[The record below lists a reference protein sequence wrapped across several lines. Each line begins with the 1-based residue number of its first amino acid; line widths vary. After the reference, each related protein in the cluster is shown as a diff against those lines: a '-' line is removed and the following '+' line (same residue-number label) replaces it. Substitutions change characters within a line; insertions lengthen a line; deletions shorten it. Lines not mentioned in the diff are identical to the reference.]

1 MSSSS
6 SDTENNS
13 YQSDDSDWNYI
24 PGPYQIEKPSEI
36 DKNTGEAQWSSADNE
51 QDIGPYV
58 NEPVADED
66 WLANYR
72 EKRNHTTNVLRN
84 YNEGLMVQKNWL
96 NGKYFTLTLLRDLTL
111 CFVTCICVYINT
123 VFKLQTTIFQV

>member
-24 PGPYQIEKPSEI
+24 PGPYQIEKSREI
-36 DKNTGEAQWSSADNE
+36 DENTGEAQSSSVDQE

-72 EKRNHTTNVLRN
+72 EKKESYDERLKELQRRLDGS
-84 YNEGLMVQKNWL
+84 EE
-96 NGKYFTLTLLRDLTL
+96 LT
-111 CFVTCICVYINT
+111 
-123 VFKLQTTIFQV
+123 KW

>member
-36 DKNTGEAQWSSADNE
+36 DKNTGEAQ
-51 QDIGPYV
+51 
-58 NEPVADED
+58 
-66 WLANYR
+66 
-72 EKRNHTTNVLRN
+72 
-84 YNEGLMVQKNWL
+84 
-96 NGKYFTLTLLRDLTL
+96 
-111 CFVTCICVYINT
+111 
-123 VFKLQTTIFQV
+123 